1 MLWIRNVRNG
11 GNTDTKCVGNNEGK
25 GLIGRPGADWRIP
38 LKPLREICCYMDS
51 MAEFYAYGDRH
62 SSGSILYMKP
72 LDQLS
77 NFRPCTTVLVAKYE
91 KIGASHNR
99 ETSSGTLNSMA
110 AS

>member
-1 MLWIRNVRNG
+1 MLLYAAG
-11 GNTDTKCVGNNEGK
+11 S
-25 GLIGRPGADWRIP
+25 DW
-38 LKPLREICCYMDS
+38 DS
-51 MAEFYAYGDRH
+51 IEEFYAYGYGH

-72 LDQLS
+72 FDQMS
-77 NFRPCTTVLVAKYE
+77 NFRLCTTVLVAKYE